1 MSVPSDRPV
10 VKSFAVVL
18 LAYAALLLSI
28 YVLRDVYAYVFS
40 FLALVV
46 ASVVYGIVVRRDA
59 KAIENLGKAKGV
71 KAFKWYE
78 PRGLLGFL
86 VLIVL
91 AINAATNVE
100 GVPGVFAALIAWALL
115 YMYAR
120 RRALRRLGLVG

>member
-1 MSVPSDRPV
+1 MSVPSDSPV

-18 LAYAALLLSI
+18 LAYAALLLSV

-40 FLALVV
+40 FIAMVV

-59 KAIENLGKAKGV
+59 KAIENLGRARGV

-78 PRGLLGFL
+78 PRGLWGFL
-86 VLIVL
+86 VLVVL
-91 AINAATNVE
+91 AMNTMTNVE
-100 GVPGVFAALIAWALL
+100 GVLGTFAALIAWALL

-120 RRALRRLGLVG
+120 RRALRRLGLTG